1 MSKTEKQQKVRIG
14 QYDVYDDPFIFRYQ
28 VTKVMKKT
36 AEVRSYSRYGS
47 NSWKFYGINYRFSI
61 PLLLGLT
68 KKAIFTLFVI
78 NETTGEE

>member
-47 NSWKFYGINYRFSI
+47 NSWKFYGI
-61 PLLLGLT
+61 
-68 KKAIFTLFVI
+68 
-78 NETTGEE
+78 